1 MTLPDMAEIRVKICG
16 MKTRADME
24 AAASAGAAYVGLNF
38 FAKSARSVS
47 IAQAAA
53 LASEAPVG
61 LAKVGLVVNPTDADL
76 DAITGSVP
84 LDMIQLHGQESVE
97 RVAEIKSRYGLP
109 VMKVIGVAEAA
120 DLAPIDLYAQV
131 VDQIMID
138 AKAPKGAKLPGGN
151 GVTFDWQLLASKK
164 YWQAP
169 WMLAGGLTP
178 ENVAE
183 AIRKTGARQVDV
195 ASGVETAPAQKD
207 ADLMRAFVEAAQ
219 AV

>member
-1 MTLPDMAEIRVKICG
+1 MAEIRVKICG

-53 LASEAPVG
+53 LAPEAPVG

-131 VDQIMID
+131 ADQIMID

-151 GVTFDWQLLASKK
+151 GVAFDWQLLAGKK

>member
-131 VDQIMID
+131 ADQIMID

-151 GVTFDWQLLASKK
+151 GVTFDWQLLAGKK

>member
-1 MTLPDMAEIRVKICG
+1 MAEIRVKICG

-61 LAKVGLVVNPTDADL
+61 LAKVGLVVNPTDSDL

-131 VDQIMID
+131 ADQIMID

-151 GVTFDWQLLASKK
+151 GVAFDWQLLAGKK

>member
-1 MTLPDMAEIRVKICG
+1 MAEIRVKICG

-131 VDQIMID
+131 ADQIMID

-151 GVTFDWQLLASKK
+151 GVAFDWQLLAGKK

-219 AV
+219 AA

>member
-1 MTLPDMAEIRVKICG
+1 MSGIRVKICG

-24 AAASAGAAYVGLNF
+24 AAAAAGAAYVGLNF
-38 FAKSARSVS
+38 FAKSARSVT

-53 LASEAPVG
+53 LAVDAPVG

-76 DAITGSVP
+76 DAIAGSVP

-97 RVAEIKSRYGLP
+97 RVAEIKTRYGLP
-109 VMKVIGVAEAA
+109 VMKVIGVAEAS

-131 VDQIMID
+131 ADQIMID

-151 GVTFDWQLLASKK
+151 GIAFDWQLLADKK

-178 ENVAE
+178 GNVAE

-195 ASGVETAPAQKD
+195 ASGVESAPAQKD
-207 ADLMRAFVEAAQ
+207 PDLMRAFVDAAQ

>member
-1 MTLPDMAEIRVKICG
+1 MADIRVKICG

-24 AAASAGAAYVGLNF
+24 AAAAAGAAYVGLNF
-38 FAKSARSVS
+38 YAKSARSVT

-53 LASEAPVG
+53 LASDAPVG

-97 RVAEIKSRYGLP
+97 RVAEIKTRYGLP

-120 DLAPIDLYAQV
+120 DLDPIDLYAQV
-131 VDQIMID
+131 ADQLMVD

-151 GVTFDWQLLASKK
+151 GISFDWQLLASKK

-195 ASGVETAPAQKD
+195 ASGVESAPAQKD
-207 ADLMRAFVEAAQ
+207 PDLMRAFVEAAQ